1 MKYGKFFANIYKTSR
16 TNRAVIFK
24 TSFFFKSIK
33 ENTNPKLFSESIEAT
48 FLREAETCIISLK
61 FANDMNKLII
71 SFYYFKELDFFKR
84 IQFNIDYY
92 AEDNKLPFF
101 KTYPITKTYND
112 GIPHILKY
120 FYELEVLLE
129 TKLMAKINDGT
140 IDNHYYRIQDQYR

>member
-61 FANDMNKLII
+61 FANDMNKPDGFTITRVNI
-71 SFYYFKELDFFKR
+71 RDEYFTFGVF
-84 IQFNIDYY
+84 
-92 AEDNKLPFF
+92 
-101 KTYPITKTYND
+101 
-112 GIPHILKY
+112 
-120 FYELEVLLE
+120 
-129 TKLMAKINDGT
+129 
-140 IDNHYYRIQDQYR
+140 